1 MTINQASMQVSARC
15 TTAAVKSQP
24 LKGPPIDFDR
34 LGEPLLLKPAT
45 WEDMF
50 RPQVTETAE
59 EDGSTTQT
67 VSIHAKLAFIGDG
80 HRGSSVL
87 DCSIS
92 FNSASYQYGELGE
105 TADILSAAHE
115 VVNETLKNA
124 FSGVELE
131 KKTLELE
138 QTYETRKNEVATSF
152 AQMVDG
158 VLDGEKVQSSI
169 RGLFV
174 SLESK
179 YHSLTLSSPDRWAH
193 TSVYEATM
201 SLRALGAS
209 VKLDGGPLDGLYSLH
224 ELEGAALKARGGLN
238 LKT

>member
-1 MTINQASMQVSARC
+1 MTINQASVQVSARC
-15 TTAAVKSQP
+15 TTAAVKTQP
-24 LKGPPIDFDR
+24 FKGPPIDFDR
-34 LGEPLLLKPAT
+34 IGDPIPLKQAA

-59 EDGSTTQT
+59 EDGSTTRT
-67 VSIHAKLAFIGDG
+67 VSIHTKLAFLGG
-80 HRGSSVL
+80 GCGGTSVL

-92 FNSASYQYGELGE
+92 FSSASYQYGELGE
-105 TADILSAAHE
+105 AADLLSAAHE
-115 VVNETLKNA
+115 VVNGTLKNA

-131 KKTLELE
+131 QKTLELE
-138 QTYETRKNEVATSF
+138 QTYKTRKNEVATSF

-158 VLDGEKVQSSI
+158 VLDSEKVQSSI
-169 RGLFV
+169 RGLFA

-179 YHSLTLSSPDRWAH
+179 YHSLTLRSPNRWVR
-193 TSVYEATM
+193 TSVYEAAM

-209 VKLDGGPLDGLYSLH
+209 VRSDGGMPNEPYSLH

-238 LKT
+238 LKA

>member
-1 MTINQASMQVSARC
+1 MTINQASVQVSARC
-15 TTAAVKSQP
+15 TTAAVKTQP

-34 LGEPLLLKPAT
+34 IGEPIPLKQAA

-50 RPQVTETAE
+50 HPQVTETVE
-59 EDGSTTQT
+59 EDGSTTRT
-67 VSIHAKLAFIGDG
+67 VSIHTKLAFLGG
-80 HRGSSVL
+80 GCSGTSVL
-87 DCSIS
+87 DCSVS

-105 TADILSAAHE
+105 TADLLSAAHE

-124 FSGVELE
+124 FSSVELE
-131 KKTLELE
+131 QKTLELE
-138 QTYETRKNEVATSF
+138 QTYKTRKNEVATSF

-158 VLDGEKVQSSI
+158 VLDSEKVQSSI
-169 RGLFV
+169 RGLFA

-179 YHSLTLSSPDRWAH
+179 YHSLTLRSPNRWVR
-193 TSVYEATM
+193 TSVYEAAM

-209 VKLDGGPLDGLYSLH
+209 VRSDGGMPNELYSLH